1 MAAFTIAGL
10 GSAPPLP
17 NALRA
22 RATGAS
28 AARCQRAIA
37 PRASSASTPSR
48 AGLSAAALAR
58 GAAAGKTRPVKRGDL
73 AVTSAT
79 FWGAKDPKYQ
89 NSTVFNVST
98 EKLPGGDS
106 LTNEGILGFV
116 VAGALAIWFG
126 GTLFKTLAVMFG
138 FIFTTAK
145 YFMMGIALVLIGVAA
160 S

>member
-1 MAAFTIAGL
+1 
-10 GSAPPLP
+10 
-17 NALRA
+17 
-22 RATGAS
+22 
-28 AARCQRAIA
+28 
-37 PRASSASTPSR
+37 
-48 AGLSAAALAR
+48 LSAAALAR

-79 FWGAKDPKYQ
+79 FWGAKDPKYP

-126 GTLFKTLAVMFG
+126 GTLIKTLAVMFG